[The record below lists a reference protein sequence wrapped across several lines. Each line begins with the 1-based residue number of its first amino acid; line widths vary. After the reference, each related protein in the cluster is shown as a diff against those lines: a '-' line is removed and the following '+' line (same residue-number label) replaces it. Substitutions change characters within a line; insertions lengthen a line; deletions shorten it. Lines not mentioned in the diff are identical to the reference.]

1 MIDEIFKEIFGS
13 EMDLFDK
20 FEKASNKFNDE
31 VEDEKDSSYFHKI
44 TEEYEDGKCVSR
56 SEKEIKD
63 GKVIKDVHEVH
74 SLKQDKPKAIE
85 NGKDKEEDRD
95 DVIAY
100 YKKKVENL
108 CKKIDEKNEAIDK
121 LNARCSKLMEE
132 NDKIKFTLR
141 DLIK

>member
-1 MIDEIFKEIFGS
+1 MFENIFNEIFG
-13 EMDLFDK
+13 DVDWK
-20 FEKASNKFNDE
+20 KISNELLGEENE
-31 VEDEKDSSYFHKI
+31 NEKDSSYFHKI

-74 SLKQDKPKAIE
+74 SIKEDKPKAIE

-95 DVIAY
+95 DVITY

-108 CKKIDEKNEAIDK
+108 CKKIDEKNEVIDK

-141 DLIK
+141 DLLK

>member
-1 MIDEIFKEIFGS
+1 MFEKIFDEIFG
-13 EMDLFDK
+13 EMDLLDK
-20 FEKASNKFNDE
+20 FEKASNKFNDD
-31 VEDEKDSSYFHKI
+31 VKDEKDSSYFHKI

-85 NGKDKEEDRD
+85 NGKDKEKDKD

-100 YKKKVENL
+100 YKKRVESL
-108 CKKIDEKNEAIDK
+108 CKKIDEKNEVIDE

>member
-1 MIDEIFKEIFGS
+1 MIDEIFKEIFES
-13 EMDLFDK
+13 EMDLLDK
-20 FEKASNKFNDE
+20 FEKSANKFNDE
-31 VEDEKDSSYFHKI
+31 VEDEKGSSYFHKI

-63 GKVIKDVHEVH
+63 GKVIKDVHEAH

-85 NGKDKEEDRD
+85 NGEDKVEDKEDFES
-95 DVIAY
+95 Y
-100 YKKKVENL
+100 YKRKIENL
-108 CKKIDEKNEAIDK
+108 CKKIDEKNEVIDK

>member
-1 MIDEIFKEIFGS
+1 MFEKIFNEIFGDVDW
-13 EMDLFDK
+13 EK
-20 FEKASNKFNDE
+20 FSNELLGEEKEN
-31 VEDEKDSSYFHKI
+31 EKDSSYFHKI
-44 TEEYEDGKCVSR
+44 TEEYENGKCVSR

-108 CKKIDEKNEAIDK
+108 CKKIDEKNEVIDK
-121 LNARCSKLMEE
+121 LNARCSKLMKE
-132 NDKIKFTLR
+132 NDNIKFTLR
-141 DLIK
+141 DLLK

>member
-1 MIDEIFKEIFGS
+1 MFEKIFNEIFGDVDWKKIS
-13 EMDLFDK
+13 NELLGE
-20 FEKASNKFNDE
+20 EKEN
-31 VEDEKDSSYFHKI
+31 EKDSSYFHKI

-74 SLKQDKPKAIE
+74 SIKEDKPKAIE

-95 DVIAY
+95 DVITY

-108 CKKIDEKNEAIDK
+108 CKKIDEKNEVIDK